1 MSAYKGLT
9 SRNFP
14 TWPAAEGQAW

>member
-9 SRNFP
+9 SRNFS
-14 TWPAAEGQAW
+14 TWPAEGQAW